1 MPGCAADLSLACPV
15 LQRSLHLGP
24 ANDKDADDLKHNLS
38 ALAGRDGWLWLGG
51 DEGRCLYRL
60 ERLAEHRYGQP
71 EALKLKEFGLAEGKE
86 HGESDIEG
94 LALDGDRLWLVGSH
108 SLRRRKVTSTSG
120 APLTIPEESRRN
132 AHLLGCLHL
141 DGQGRPRLGQRLSA
155 GTDGSRDALRD
166 ALAADPR
173 ITPFL
178 VIPSKDNGLDI
189 EGIAARGNRVLV
201 GLRGPVLR
209 GVALVADLQVGGIA
223 DGNNMEDGPGNGI
236 AVPLSLEG
244 FRLRLLDLDGLAVR
258 DLAVLPGSD
267 DVLILAGPT
276 MTLAGPC
283 FIYRWSQALA
293 PTEPPAVETLQPL
306 LCLRDGRPGRPG
318 LGSDKP
324 EGLELERSGDQWLA
338 WVAYDDPTEARHAG
352 AEVETLL
359 DGFVLP

>member
-1 MPGCAADLSLACPV
+1 MPGCAADLSLASPV
-15 LQRSLHLGP
+15 LQRSLRLGP
-24 ANDKDADDLKHNLS
+24 ANDQDAEDLQHNLS

-60 ERLAEHRYGQP
+60 ERLAEHCYGKSV
-71 EALKLKEFGLAEGKE
+71 AMKLKDFGLAESKE

-108 SLRRRKVTSTSG
+108 SLRRRKVTSSSG

-141 DGQGRPRLGQRLSA
+141 DGLGRPRLGQRLSLRS
-155 GTDGSRDALRD
+155 DGSRDALSD

-178 VIPSKDNGLDI
+178 AIPSKDNGLDI
-189 EGIAARGNRVLV
+189 EGIAAHGDRLLV

-209 GVALVADLQVGGIA
+209 GVALVADLQVRGIA
-223 DGNNMEDGPGNGI
+223 DGNNLEDGPGNGI
-236 AVPLSLEG
+236 GAPLSLE
-244 FRLRLLDLDGLAVR
+244 RLQLRLLDLDGLAVR
-258 DLAVLPGSD
+258 DLAILPDSD

-293 PTEPPAVETLQPL
+293 PTEPPAVETPQPL

-352 AEVETLL
+352 AEVGTQL